1 MSILPKAPKGY
12 VCFAFNGDGVDNNL
26 RRFFDAI
33 NVLGFLHFDGG
44 DVDAETVEE
53 QATMFCANVFIKTLS
68 TRMEKLLGEDLKG
81 KDKRLFKFHS
91 LTRMGVENDEG
102 EELVL
107 NHIIAFM
114 PEDAAIAVRR
124 MTNNYKEDYEERL
137 RRKQVFQMLLGK
149 HNNNKDMDNT
159 LDAYFL
165 GSCVSCLAEKNGFG
179 LSLVFRDAIIDAI
192 VSCGV
197 ARKMEDA
204 MGTKV
209 ATEPKKPG
217 KVTLQ

>member
-33 NVLGFLHFDGG
+33 NVLGFLHFDGS
-44 DVDAETVEE
+44 DEDPEIAEE
-53 QATMFCANVFIKTLS
+53 QAMMFCAHAFIKTLS
-68 TRMEKLLGEDLKG
+68 VRMERLLGEGLKG
-81 KDKRLFKFHS
+81 KDKWLFKFHS
-91 LTRMGVENDEG
+91 LGRMGVENDKG
-102 EELVL
+102 EEQVL

-124 MTNNYKEDYEERL
+124 MTSNYKEDYEERL
-137 RRKQVFQMLLGK
+137 RKKQVFQMLLGK
-149 HNNNKDMDNT
+149 HNNSKDIDNAV
-159 LDAYFL
+159 DAYFL
-165 GSCVSCLAEKNGFG
+165 GSCVSHLAEKNGFG

-209 ATEPKKPG
+209 AMEPKKLG

>member
-26 RRFFDAI
+26 HRFFDAI
-33 NVLGFLHFDGG
+33 NVLGFLHFDGV
-44 DVDAETVEE
+44 DVNPEAAEE
-53 QATMFCANVFIKTLS
+53 QAMMFCANAFIKTLS
-68 TRMEKLLGEDLKG
+68 VRMENLLGEDLKG
-81 KDKRLFKFHS
+81 EDKWLFKFHS
-91 LTRMGVENDEG
+91 LGRMGVENDKG
-102 EELVL
+102 EEQVL

-124 MTNNYKEDYEERL
+124 MTSNYKEDYEERL
-137 RRKQVFQMLLGK
+137 RKKQVFQMLLGK
-149 HNNNKDMDNT
+149 HNNKDIDNAV
-159 LDAYFL
+159 DAYFL
-165 GSCVSCLAEKNGFG
+165 GSCVSHLAEKNGFD

-209 ATEPKKPG
+209 ATEPKKLG

>member
-33 NVLGFLHFDGG
+33 NVLGFLHFDGS
-44 DVDAETVEE
+44 DEDPELAEE
-53 QATMFCANVFIKTLS
+53 QAMMFCAHAFIKTLS
-68 TRMEKLLGEDLKG
+68 VRMEQFLGEDLKG
-81 KDKRLFKFHS
+81 EDKWLLKFHS
-91 LTRMGVENDEG
+91 LGRMGVENDKG
-102 EELVL
+102 EEQVL

-114 PEDAAIAVRR
+114 PEDAAAAVKR
-124 MTNNYKEDYEERL
+124 MISNHKEDHEERL
-137 RRKQVFQMLLGK
+137 YKKQVF
-149 HNNNKDMDNT
+149 HNLFPDSNSEDIDNAV
-159 LDAYFL
+159 DAYFL
-165 GSCVSCLAEKNGFG
+165 GSCVSHLAEKNGFG

-209 ATEPKKPG
+209 ATEPKKPE

>member
-33 NVLGFLHFDGG
+33 NVLGFLHFEGSDE
-44 DVDAETVEE
+44 DPEIAEE
-53 QATMFCANVFIKTLS
+53 QAMMFCAHAFIKTLS
-68 TRMEKLLGEDLKG
+68 VRMEQFLGEGLKG
-81 KDKRLFKFHS
+81 KDKWLLKFHS
-91 LTRMGVENDEG
+91 LGRMGVENDKG
-102 EELVL
+102 EEQVL

-114 PEDAAIAVRR
+114 PEYAAAAVKR
-124 MTNNYKEDYEERL
+124 MVSSHKEDYEERL
-137 RRKQVFQMLLGK
+137 YKKQVF
-149 HNNNKDMDNT
+149 HNLFPDSDSEDLDNAV
-159 LDAYFL
+159 DAYFL
-165 GSCVSCLAEKNGFG
+165 GSCVSHLAEKNGFG

-209 ATEPKKPG
+209 ATEPKKPE

>member
-33 NVLGFLHFDGG
+33 NVLGFLHFDGS
-44 DVDAETVEE
+44 DEDPELAEE
-53 QATMFCANVFIKTLS
+53 QAMMFCAHAFIKTLS
-68 TRMEKLLGEDLKG
+68 VRMEQFLGEDLKG
-81 KDKRLFKFHS
+81 EDKWLLKFHS
-91 LTRMGVENDEG
+91 LGRMGVENDKG
-102 EELVL
+102 EEQVL

-114 PEDAAIAVRR
+114 PEDAAAAVKR
-124 MTNNYKEDYEERL
+124 MISNHKEDHEERL
-137 RRKQVFQMLLGK
+137 YKKQVF
-149 HNNNKDMDNT
+149 HNLFPDSDSEDIDNAV
-159 LDAYFL
+159 DAYFL
-165 GSCVSCLAEKNGFG
+165 GSCVSHLAEKNGFG
-179 LSLVFRDAIIDAI
+179 LSLVFRDAIIDGI

>member
-1 MSILPKAPKGY
+1 MSILPKTPKGY

-26 RRFFDAI
+26 HRFFDAI
-33 NVLGFLHFDGG
+33 NVLGFLHFDGS
-44 DVDAETVEE
+44 DEDPERVEE
-53 QATMFCANVFIKTLS
+53 QAMMFCAHAFIKTLS
-68 TRMEKLLGEDLKG
+68 VRMEQFLGKGLKG
-81 KDKRLFKFHS
+81 KDKWLLKFHS
-91 LTRMGVENDEG
+91 LGRMGVENDKG
-102 EELVL
+102 EEQVL

-114 PEDAAIAVRR
+114 PEDAAAAVKR
-124 MTNNYKEDYEERL
+124 MVSNHKEDYEERL
-137 RRKQVFQMLLGK
+137 YKKQVFKNLFPDSDS
-149 HNNNKDMDNT
+149 KDVDNAV
-159 LDAYFL
+159 DAYFL
-165 GSCVSCLAEKNGFG
+165 GSCVSDLAKKNGFG

-197 ARKMEDA
+197 ARKMEDV

>member
-33 NVLGFLHFDGG
+33 NVLGFLHFDGV
-44 DVDAETVEE
+44 DVNPEAAEE
-53 QATMFCANVFIKTLS
+53 QAIMFCANAFIKTLS
-68 TRMEKLLGEDLKG
+68 VRMEQLLGEGLKG
-81 KDKRLFKFHS
+81 KDKWLLKFHS
-91 LTRMGVENDEG
+91 LGRMGVENDEG
-102 EELVL
+102 EEQVL

-124 MTNNYKEDYEERL
+124 MTSNYKEDYEERL
-137 RRKQVFQMLLGK
+137 RKKQVFQMLLGK
-149 HNNNKDMDNT
+149 HNNKDIDNAV
-159 LDAYFL
+159 DAYFL
-165 GSCVSCLAEKNGFG
+165 GSCVSHLAEKNGFG